1 MPGAAASDGGP
12 ARAGGNAHVRPGNP
26 PDAGTSLTTILTR
39 NILLKVSLYESV
51 AMKTI
56 LAVAVLLVA
65 AVVFVPDWITPEE
78 LGPRPDIKLPTCVD
92 CF

>member
-1 MPGAAASDGGP
+1 MGGTAAL
-12 ARAGGNAHVRPGNP
+12 P
-26 PDAGTSLTTILTR
+26 PDMGISLTMILTR
-39 NILLKVSLYESV
+39 NTLPKVSLYESV

-65 AVVFVPDWITPEE
+65 AMVFVPDWINPEE